1 VLILVAIKN
10 SVKNNQDF
18 ESQTV
23 EAVLPNVSYKA
34 LSFQDYVTAM
44 QGTRRCVKIVDPDT
58 GESGFWITGI
68 PEQGY
73 VDIDCSK
80 TSMVHRISV
89 LLTLSLL
96 Q

>member
-1 VLILVAIKN
+1 
-10 SVKNNQDF
+10 
-18 ESQTV
+18 
-23 EAVLPNVSYKA
+23 
-34 LSFQDYVTAM
+34 M